1 MEGKSERNSEY
12 FLFYTRLEI
21 KLPLFLFDSHG
32 GDEAE
37 VVVADAGARLFDGV
51 VGRAGLEAIGMA
63 CLGTKVADVV
73 ALAVR
78 DGYRVATRL
87 GEQVFEG
94 IGMGKVGGAQLAG
107 FIFGGDAPG
116 GEGAF
121 LVVGSQAGGHA
132 WGLGVKGG
140 GEAVIIGDGE

>member
-1 MEGKSERNSEY
+1 M
-12 FLFYTRLEI
+12 
-21 KLPLFLFDSHG
+21 LPLFLFDSHG

-37 VVVADAGARLFDGV
+37 VVVADAGTRLFDGV

-63 CLGTKVADVV
+63 CLGTEVTDVV

-78 DGYRVATRL
+78 DGYGVATGL

-107 FIFGGDAPG
+107 FVFGGDASG
-116 GEGAF
+116 GQWPF
-121 LVVGSQAGGHA
+121 LVVGSQAGSHA
-132 WGLGVKGG
+132 RGLGIEGG
-140 GEAVIIGDGE
+140 GEAVIIGDGK

>member
-1 MEGKSERNSEY
+1 M
-12 FLFYTRLEI
+12 
-21 KLPLFLFDSHG
+21 LPLFLFDSHG

-37 VVVADAGARLFDGV
+37 VVVADAGASLFDGV

-63 CLGTKVADVV
+63 CLGTKVTDVV

-78 DGYRVATRL
+78 DGYRVATGL

-107 FIFGGDAPG
+107 FVFGGDAPG
-116 GEGAF
+116 GENAF
-121 LVVGSQAGGHA
+121 LVVGSQAGSHA
-132 WGLGVKGG
+132 RGLGIEGG

>member
-1 MEGKSERNSEY
+1 M
-12 FLFYTRLEI
+12 
-21 KLPLFLFDSHG
+21 LPLFLFDSHG

-78 DGYRVATRL
+78 DGYRVATGL

-94 IGMGKVGGAQLAG
+94 IGMGKVGGTQLTG
-107 FIFGGDAPG
+107 FVFGGDAPR
-116 GEGAF
+116 GEGAL

-132 WGLGVKGG
+132 RGLGVEGG